1 MMIRIRRNRK
11 VALAG
16 LAVSVLLVGAEKKI
30 VINEGDEVYKATFD
44 GTKAPEARMR
54 EWFLLSPYVGTPPN
68 PDENFYMAIG
78 VSRENGVEKIDKIF
92 LAPWLE
98 LCRKPGCE
106 SRPVDSAWLANAEK
120 NLDLGQKQVQRL
132 DAMTLPAVLEPVRS
146 YLLASLRFSLDVQ
159 QARFRYIKDGDV
171 QPLRTLFAAT
181 CRSSEPGD
189 ASMFANLAAAP
200 PTARPTASRYGWENR
215 MIHCRVGEG
224 SYPIASW
231 QAFVRNY
238 GLKETTVSTEYQ

>member
-1 MMIRIRRNRK
+1 MIRIRRNRK

-30 VINEGDEVYKATFD
+30 VINEGDEVYTATFD
-44 GTKAPEARMR
+44 DTKAPEASMR
-54 EWFLLSPYVGTPPN
+54 EWVLLSPYVGDPFN
-68 PDENFYMAIG
+68 SDETFYMAITE
-78 VSRENGVEKIDKIF
+78 SPDVEKINKIF
-92 LAPWLE
+92 YAPPLDQ
-98 LCRKPGCE
+98 CRKPGCE
-106 SRPVDSAWLANAEK
+106 NRPVDSAWLANAEK

-146 YLLASLRFSLDVQ
+146 YLLAYLRFSLEIQ
-159 QARFRYIKDGDV
+159 RARFRYIKDGDV

-189 ASMFANLAAAP
+189 GSMFANLAAAP
-200 PTARPTASRYGWENR
+200 QTARPAATTMLESRL
-215 MIHCRVGEG
+215 IHCRASEG
-224 SYPIASW
+224 RFPIASW

-238 GLKETTVSTEYQ
+238 GVKENKVYTQ

>member
-1 MMIRIRRNRK
+1 MMIRIYRNRN

-16 LAVSVLLVGAEKKI
+16 LAVSALLAGAEKKI
-30 VINEGDEVYKATFD
+30 VINEGDEVYTATFD
-44 GTKAPEARMR
+44 DTKAPEASMR
-54 EWFLLSPYVGTPPN
+54 EWVLLSPYVGDPFN
-68 PDENFYMAIG
+68 SDETFYMAITE
-78 VSRENGVEKIDKIF
+78 SPDVEKINKIF
-92 LAPWLE
+92 YAPPLDQ
-98 LCRKPGCE
+98 CRKPGCE
-106 SRPVDSAWLANAEK
+106 NRPVDSAWLANAEK

-159 QARFRYIKDGDV
+159 RARLRYIKDGDV

-189 ASMFANLAAAP
+189 GSMFANLAAAP
-200 PTARPTASRYGWENR
+200 QTARPAATTMLESRL
-215 MIHCRVGEG
+215 IHCRASEG
-224 SYPIASW
+224 RFPIASW

>member
-1 MMIRIRRNRK
+1 MMIRIYRNRN

-16 LAVSVLLVGAEKKI
+16 LAVSALLAGAEKKI
-30 VINEGDEVYKATFD
+30 VINEGDEVYTATFD
-44 GTKAPEARMR
+44 DTKAPEASMR
-54 EWFLLSPYVGTPPN
+54 EWVLLSPYVGDPFN
-68 PDENFYMAIG
+68 SDETFYMAITE
-78 VSRENGVEKIDKIF
+78 SPDVEKINKIF
-92 LAPWLE
+92 YAPPLDQ
-98 LCRKPGCE
+98 CRKPGCE
-106 SRPVDSAWLANAEK
+106 NRPVDSAWLANAEK

-146 YLLASLRFSLDVQ
+146 YLLAYLRFSLEIQ
-159 QARFRYIKDGDV
+159 RARFRYIKDGDV

>member
-1 MMIRIRRNRK
+1 MIRIRRNRK

-30 VINEGDEVYKATFD
+30 VINEGDEVYTATFD
-44 GTKAPEARMR
+44 DTKAPEASMR
-54 EWFLLSPYVGTPPN
+54 EWVLLSPYVGDPFN
-68 PDENFYMAIG
+68 SDETFYMAITE
-78 VSRENGVEKIDKIF
+78 SRDVEKINKF
-92 LAPWLE
+92 FYAPPLDR
-98 LCRKPGCE
+98 CRTPECG

-146 YLLASLRFSLDVQ
+146 YLLAYLRFSLEIQ
-159 QARFRYIKDGDV
+159 RARFRYIKDGDV

-189 ASMFANLAAAP
+189 GSMFANLAAAP
-200 PTARPTASRYGWENR
+200 QTARPAATTMLESRL
-215 MIHCRVGEG
+215 IHCRASEG
-224 SYPIASW
+224 RFPIASW

-238 GLKETTVSTEYQ
+238 GVKENKVYTQ